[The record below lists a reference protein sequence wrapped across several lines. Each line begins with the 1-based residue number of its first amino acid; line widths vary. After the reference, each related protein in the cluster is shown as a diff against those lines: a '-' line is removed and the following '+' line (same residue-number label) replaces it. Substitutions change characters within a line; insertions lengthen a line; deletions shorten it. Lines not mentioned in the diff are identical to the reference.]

1 MTPASSSVP
10 TAIQPKPVKS
20 LNPYRAWLRGVPVKW
35 RVLLAVAPFTLLFG
49 LLEVLFHE
57 LGWELWKFDSLTGSL
72 LGAASFILALVL
84 SGTLGQYHAC
94 EEMVLELIN
103 EAEAINDRLVVHG
116 VAAPTLDATR
126 IRLALAATLEAVRH
140 WLLNK
145 SVWDEVQQ
153 SLSELNASL
162 SELEAAGRSDA
173 NNPSLANMA
182 KIRLLLSRISS
193 NRDHDFIAP
202 AYALLELF
210 LLGVVVALLLIG
222 ADNFG
227 ENLVVSSFL
236 FTSFLYLVFLIRDL
250 DNPFEYDG
258 SSSVDVDLAPLQQ
271 CEQRLRQIVAGGSGV

>member
-1 MTPASSSVP
+1 MTPAASSVP
-10 TAIQPKPVKS
+10 PSIQPTP

-49 LLEVLFHE
+49 LLEVVFHE

-84 SGTLGQYHAC
+84 GGTLGQYHAS
-94 EEMVLELIN
+94 EEMVLELVN
-103 EAEAINDRLVVHG
+103 EAEAINDRLAVHG
-116 VAAPTLDATR
+116 ATAPDLDTVQIRSALVAALEA
-126 IRLALAATLEAVRH
+126 IRRWLLKQAPWEAVQTALNQLNGSLAA
-140 WLLNK
+140 
-145 SVWDEVQQ
+145 
-153 SLSELNASL
+153 
-162 SELEAAGRSDA
+162 LEAAGRADA
-173 NNPSLANMA
+173 NNPSLANLA
-182 KIRLLLSRISS
+182 KMRLLLSRISS

-222 ADNFG
+222 SDNFG
-227 ENLVVSSFL
+227 ENLVVSCFL

-258 SSSVDVDLAPLQQ
+258 SSSVDVDLAPLEQ
-271 CEQRLRQIVAGGSGV
+271 CEQRLRQIVAEGGVV